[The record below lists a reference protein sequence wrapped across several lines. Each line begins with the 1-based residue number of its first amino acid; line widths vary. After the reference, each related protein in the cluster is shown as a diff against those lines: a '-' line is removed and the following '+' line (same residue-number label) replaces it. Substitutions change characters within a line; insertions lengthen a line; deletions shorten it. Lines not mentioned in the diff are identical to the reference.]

1 MKKRLHI
8 IVFVCLS
15 FCGSMAYALEPQTPN
30 WSERFVMRP
39 VRLDKGLFG
48 GPVGKGRMYFDI
60 NLPAITP
67 NLLIDVGMS
76 MSQMHGVV
84 GMAPRWFAMFSPTAC
99 PYSELY
105 TAPKG
110 NSAIMITFRTYF

>member
-1 MKKRLHI
+1 MKRV
-8 IVFVCLS
+8 IVLLLILSGMSVQAADFV
-15 FCGSMAYALEPQTPN
+15 ALP
-30 WSERFVMRP
+30 RFGKT
-39 VRLDKGLFG
+39 DKGLFG

-60 NLPAITP
+60 VLPAITP

-76 MSQMHGVV
+76 MSRVQGVV

-105 TAPKG
+105 TAPKS
-110 NSAIMITFRTYF
+110 NSSIMITFRTYF

>member
-1 MKKRLHI
+1 MKKFLVI
-8 IVFVCLS
+8 LLMLTGLNTSAADYITV
-15 FCGSMAYALEPQTPN
+15 P
-30 WSERFVMRP
+30 RFGNT
-39 VRLDKGLFG
+39 DKGLFG
-48 GPVGKGRMYFDI
+48 GPVGKGRIYFDI
-60 NLPAITP
+60 QLPAITP

-76 MSQMHGVV
+76 MAQVNGVI

-105 TAPKG
+105 TAPKS